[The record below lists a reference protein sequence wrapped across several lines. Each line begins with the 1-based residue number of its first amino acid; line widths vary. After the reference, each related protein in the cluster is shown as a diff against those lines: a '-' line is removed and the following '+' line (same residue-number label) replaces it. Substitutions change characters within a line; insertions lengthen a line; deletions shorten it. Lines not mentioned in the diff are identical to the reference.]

1 MRSRAALRRLLPV
14 GLLVLILAG
23 VVVGAASAYDHSRRD
38 RLAPGIRLGGVDVG
52 GMSVDEARRAVDQ
65 RAVAPRRR
73 TVTVHAAGHDFTL
86 PASTSRVTADVD
98 EALSHAV
105 AQSRKGWLGAR
116 VLDGLTGQHIDES
129 ISLRVHYA
137 AGVVRPLIER
147 VAAKVERKA
156 VDAKVE
162 AGAAGL
168 KTTPSRSGRAL
179 DRADLSRQVAAAL
192 TSSRRP
198 ASIEA
203 RTTSVAPKVATD
215 QLAKRYPAYIIVD
228 RKAHQLRFFENLKL
242 QHTYPIAVG
251 KSGLETP
258 AGLYDVQWKETNP
271 KWRVPNSAWAGSLA
285 GKTIQPGPDNPI
297 KARWMAFDG
306 AAGIHG
312 IDPSEYSSIGHDA
325 SHGCVRM
332 RIPDVIALYA
342 RSPVGTPVY
351 IA

>member
-14 GLLVLILAG
+14 GLLVLVLAG
-23 VVVGAASAYDHSRRD
+23 VVVGAASAYDHARRD
-38 RLAPGIRLGGVDVG
+38 RLAPGIRVGGVDVG
-52 GMSVDEARRAVDQ
+52 GMSADEARRAVDQ

-86 PASTSRVTADVD
+86 PASTSRVTADV
-98 EALSHAV
+98 EAALSRAV

-147 VAAKVERKA
+147 V
-156 VDAKVE
+156 DAKVE
-162 AGAAGL
+162 PAAAGL
-168 KTTPSRSGRAL
+168 TTTPSRPGRAL
-179 DRADLSRQVAAAL
+179 DKADLARQVVAAL

-198 ASIEA
+198 ARIDA
-203 RTTSVAPKVATD
+203 RTSSVAPKVAGD

-228 RKAHQLRFFENLKL
+228 RKAHQIRFFEHLKL

-285 GKTIQPGPDNPI
+285 GKTIEPGPDNPI